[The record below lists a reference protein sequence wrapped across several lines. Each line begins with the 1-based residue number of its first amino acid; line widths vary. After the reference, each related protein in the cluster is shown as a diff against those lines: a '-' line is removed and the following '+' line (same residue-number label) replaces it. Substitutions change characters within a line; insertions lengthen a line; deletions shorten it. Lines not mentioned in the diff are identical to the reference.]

1 MSDMSIHIRED
12 SHRKQCK
19 HEGCETRILDEN
31 CSAPHRNEVTFRW
44 PRLTLVSRHQ
54 ASARTSSML
63 AVTLSSAPARVV
75 VPRASVKSSS
85 TRDVRIRA
93 HREDKSRRALIAST
107 AALVATGSLSRVARA
122 QEYVDGPD
130 GIQYADLKVGSGPEP
145 FEGDVLKC
153 NYELLV
159 DGKKVDFAKFFVF
172 SGGAGEVIK
181 GWDMVVMGS
190 GDLPPMK
197 VGGVRKALIPPQLPT
212 APGARDALATGEAGS
227 RLTVLDFTIEL
238 VGIKGV

>member
-1 MSDMSIHIRED
+1 MDGDGDVS
-12 SHRKQCK
+12 
-19 HEGCETRILDEN
+19 
-31 CSAPHRNEVTFRW
+31 VT
-44 PRLTLVSRHQ
+44 PRLHSRH
-54 ASARTSSML
+54 ATPSFDTPFSML
-63 AVTLSSAPARVV
+63 AVTLSSAPARLV
-75 VPRASVKSSS
+75 VPRASAKSSS
-85 TRDVRIRA
+85 TRDVRVRA

-107 AALVATGSLSRVARA
+107 AALVATGSLPRVARA
-122 QEYVDGPD
+122 EDYVDGPD

-172 SGGAGEVIK
+172 SGGTGEVIK

-197 VGGVRKALIPPQLPT
+197 VGGVRKALIPPQL
-212 APGARDALATGEAGS
+212 AYGARGAGCAGNGECRIPPDS
-227 RLTVLDFTIEL
+227 TLDFTIEL
-238 VGIKGV
+238 VGIKGM

>member
-1 MSDMSIHIRED
+1 M
-12 SHRKQCK
+12 
-19 HEGCETRILDEN
+19 
-31 CSAPHRNEVTFRW
+31 
-44 PRLTLVSRHQ
+44 
-54 ASARTSSML
+54 
-63 AVTLSSAPARVV
+63 
-75 VPRASVKSSS
+75 
-85 TRDVRIRA
+85 RIRA
-93 HREDKSRRALIAST
+93 DERSSRPRPRS
-107 AALVATGSLSRVARA
+107 SPPDLSRVARA

-190 GDLPPMK
+190 GDLPP
-197 VGGVRKALIPPQLPT
+197 
-212 APGARDALATGEAGS
+212 
-227 RLTVLDFTIEL
+227 
-238 VGIKGV
+238 